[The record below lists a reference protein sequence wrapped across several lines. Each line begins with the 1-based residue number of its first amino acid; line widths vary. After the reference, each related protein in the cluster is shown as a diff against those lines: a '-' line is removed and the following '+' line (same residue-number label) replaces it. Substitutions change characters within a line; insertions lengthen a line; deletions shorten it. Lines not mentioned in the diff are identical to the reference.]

1 MLHRSWIRIALFVLS
16 VLSVLSVLFLGLSV
30 PALTAHAAAGKWP
43 DKPVTLIVPY
53 APGGGTDIVSRLVAQ
68 KLSELW
74 GQSVVVE
81 NRPGA
86 NGVIGTSHVAKS
98 SADGYTLMMV
108 VGSHAINPVLMKS
121 LPYDTAAAFTPITRL
136 AVSPMVLV
144 VSKKSPYK
152 NLTELVDAA
161 RKQPLGVGYSEGTTR
176 LTGELFRQIGHLQ
189 TVSVPY
195 KGGSQIMVDVIG
207 GHLAMGFTSVL
218 TAMPHV
224 QGGNLRVIGV
234 AADERM
240 SIFPD
245 AMTFKEAG
253 LAGVESLNWYG
264 LFGPKGMPQQVVNQI
279 NADLR
284 RVTSDPAVARQMQD
298 QGANVVLT
306 PPAQFNEFIVSE
318 TRKWSAVA
326 QRGGIQP
333 E

>member
-16 VLSVLSVLFLGLSV
+16 LALLGG
-30 PALTAHAAAGKWP
+30 ALPAHAAPGKWP

-121 LPYDTAAAFTPITRL
+121 MPYDTNAAFTPITRL
-136 AVSPMVLV
+136 AISPMVLV

-152 NLTELVDAA
+152 TLSDLVQAA
-161 RKQPLGVGYSEGTTR
+161 RKQPLGVGYSEGQTR
-176 LTGELFRQIGHLQ
+176 LTGELFRQIGQLQ

-207 GHLAMGFTSVL
+207 GHLDMGFTSVL

-224 QGGNLRVIGV
+224 VGGNLRVIGV

-253 LAGVESLNWYG
+253 LGGVESLNWYG
-264 LFGPKGMPQQVVNQI
+264 LFGPAGLSPQVVSQI

-284 RVTSDPAVARQMQD
+284 RVTSDPAVAKQMQD
-298 QGANVVLT
+298 QGASVVLT
-306 PPAQFNEFIVSE
+306 PPAQFGQFLTAE
-318 TRKWSAVA
+318 TRKWAAVA

>member
-16 VLSVLSVLFLGLSV
+16 LALLGG
-30 PALTAHAAAGKWP
+30 ALPAHAAPGKWP

-121 LPYDTAAAFTPITRL
+121 MPYDTNAAFTPITRL
-136 AVSPMVLV
+136 AISPMVLV

-152 NLTELVDAA
+152 TLSDLVQAA
-161 RKQPLGVGYSEGTTR
+161 RKQPLGVGYSEGQTR
-176 LTGELFRQIGHLQ
+176 LTGELFRQIGQLQ

-207 GHLAMGFTSVL
+207 GHLDMGFTSVL

-224 QGGNLRVIGV
+224 MGGNLRVIGV

-253 LAGVESLNWYG
+253 LGGVESLNWYG
-264 LFGPKGMPQQVVNQI
+264 LFGPAGLSPQVVSQI

-284 RVTSDPAVARQMQD
+284 RVTSDPAVAKQMQD
-298 QGANVVLT
+298 QGASVVLT
-306 PPAQFNEFIVSE
+306 PPAQFGQFLTAE
-318 TRKWSAVA
+318 TRKWAAVA

>member
-1 MLHRSWIRIALFVLS
+1 MLHRSWIRIALFVMSLA
-16 VLSVLSVLFLGLSV
+16 LLGG
-30 PALTAHAAAGKWP
+30 ALPAHAAPGKWP

-121 LPYDTAAAFTPITRL
+121 MPYDTNAAFTPITRL
-136 AVSPMVLV
+136 AISPMVLV

-152 NLTELVDAA
+152 TLSDLVQAA
-161 RKQPLGVGYSEGTTR
+161 RKQPLGVGYSEGQTR
-176 LTGELFRQIGHLQ
+176 LTGELFRQIGQLQ

-207 GHLAMGFTSVL
+207 GHLDMGFTSVL

-224 QGGNLRVIGV
+224 MGGNLRVIGV

-253 LAGVESLNWYG
+253 LGGVESLNWYG
-264 LFGPKGMPQQVVNQI
+264 LFGPAGLSPQVVSQI

-284 RVTSDPAVARQMQD
+284 RVTSDPAVAKQMQD
-298 QGANVVLT
+298 QGASVVLT
-306 PPAQFNEFIVSE
+306 PPAQFGQFLTAE
-318 TRKWSAVA
+318 TRKWAAVA